1 MVLAGQQL
9 ETGMIQY
16 ASRDG
21 AMIDAL
27 YSRPAEP
34 GNYPAVIVTMEG
46 MGLMDHHKDIA
57 VRFAGRGFLA
67 IAPDLYTRE
76 GTPEPENVLATLF
89 ASPDSRRW
97 TTWTARRCSSSRRRT
112 ATGRWGS
119 SGSARAG
126 GTR

>member
-1 MVLAGQQL
+1 MVLVGQEL

-21 AMIDAL
+21 TMIDAL
-27 YSRPAEP
+27 YSRPAAP
-34 GNYPAVIVTMEG
+34 GSYPAVIVTMEG

-57 VRFAGRGFLA
+57 VRFAGQGYLA

-89 ASPDSRRW
+89 ASP
-97 TTWTARRCSSSRRRT
+97 
-112 ATGRWGS
+112 
-119 SGSARAG
+119 
-126 GTR
+126 

>member
-16 ASRDG
+16 ASSDG
-21 AMIDAL
+21 TMIDAL

-67 IAPDLYTRE
+67 IAPDLYTR
-76 GTPEPENVLATLF
+76 
-89 ASPDSRRW
+89 
-97 TTWTARRCSSSRRRT
+97 
-112 ATGRWGS
+112 
-119 SGSARAG
+119 
-126 GTR
+126 

>member
-21 AMIDAL
+21 TMVDAL

-57 VRFAGRGFLA
+57 VRFAGRG
-67 IAPDLYTRE
+67 
-76 GTPEPENVLATLF
+76 VL
-89 ASPDSRRW
+89 
-97 TTWTARRCSSSRRRT
+97 
-112 ATGRWGS
+112 GH
-119 SGSARAG
+119 RAG
-126 GTR
+126 PVHPGGDAGARERAGDAVRQP